1 MIYHYYFPHRTDGR
15 NGDSTFAV
23 VYYNT
28 ATGRAETKATG
39 IKGLQPALDQARAL
53 AELKLQALHSDDPLQ
68 MVKLAQLP
76 RDILHKLYGQDA
88 PERHAWYVTQ

>member
-23 VYYNT
+23 IYYNT
-28 ATGRAETKATG
+28 ASSRAETKATG

-53 AELKLQALHSDDPLQ
+53 AEIKLPALHSNDPLQ
-68 MVKLAQLP
+68 IVKLANLP
-76 RDILHKLYGQDA
+76 RDILYKLYGKDA

>member
-1 MIYHYYFPHRTDGR
+1 MIYHYYFPNQTDGR

-28 ATGRAETKATG
+28 ATGSAETKAIG

-68 MVKLAQLP
+68 IVKLAQLP
-76 RDILHKLYGQDA
+76 RDILHKLFGENA
-88 PERHAWYVTQ
+88 AERHAWYVTQ